1 MRSWGFCNF
10 AQNSGMQQKK
20 VKLQEAIKQFQSGTE
35 TEVLSALKIFEQ
47 QGDTSILPV
56 VFEKLRRCELPVEK
70 AILTFLA
77 DIQKPEASSIIIDFL
92 GEEKDAVLR
101 QKVLTS
107 IWNSKL
113 SYDDQLPFF
122 VMLASTGD
130 FMQALECLTIIEN
143 MQGPFAE
150 HELLEAQLLLKEYV
164 EESKDENEQ
173 KRQIMSEIA
182 WFIKEQ
188 NEGIDADLLLED

>member
-1 MRSWGFCNF
+1 
-10 AQNSGMQQKK
+10 MQRNK
-20 VKLQEAIKQFQSGTE
+20 VKLTAALKQFESDTE
-35 TEVLSALKIFEQ
+35 TDVLSALKIFEQ
-47 QGDTSILPV
+47 QGDITILPA
-56 VFEKLRRCELPVEK
+56 VFEKLRSCEMSIEK
-70 AILTFLA
+70 AILGFLS
-77 DIQKPEASSIIIDFL
+77 DIQRTEAKAIIIQFL
-92 GEEKDAVLR
+92 SEEKEQALR

-113 SYDDQLPFF
+113 TYDEHLPFF

-130 FMQALECLTIIEN
+130 FMQSLECLTIIEN

-150 HELLEAQLLLKEYV
+150 HELLESQLLLKEYV
-164 EESKDENEQ
+164 EESANEDEQ

-188 NEGIDADLLLED
+188 NEGIDADLLIED

>member
-1 MRSWGFCNF
+1 
-10 AQNSGMQQKK
+10 MQQKK
-20 VKLQEAIKQFQSGTE
+20 VKLTAALKQFESNTE
-35 TEVLSALKIFEQ
+35 TDVLSALKIFEQ
-47 QGDTSILPV
+47 QGDISILPA
-56 VFEKLRRCELPVEK
+56 VFEKLRSCEMSIERALLGFLSDIQRIEAK
-70 AILTFLA
+70 AIIIQFL
-77 DIQKPEASSIIIDFL
+77 S
-92 GEEKDAVLR
+92 EEKEQVLR

-113 SYDDQLPFF
+113 TYDEHLPFF

-150 HELLEAQLLLKEYV
+150 HELLESQLVLKEYV
-164 EESKDENEQ
+164 EEAKSEDEQ
-173 KRQIMSEIA
+173 KRHIMSEIA

-188 NEGIDADLLLED
+188 NEGIDADLLIED

>member
-1 MRSWGFCNF
+1 
-10 AQNSGMQQKK
+10 MQQKK

>member
-1 MRSWGFCNF
+1 
-10 AQNSGMQQKK
+10 MQQKK
-20 VKLQEAIKQFQSGTE
+20 VKLTEALKQFESNSE
-35 TEVLSALKIFEQ
+35 TDVLSALKIFEQ
-47 QGDTSILPV
+47 QGDITILPA
-56 VFEKLRRCELPVEK
+56 VFEKLRNCEMSIEK
-70 AILTFLA
+70 AILGFLS
-77 DIQKPEASSIIIDFL
+77 DIQRIEAKAIFIQFL
-92 GEEKDAVLR
+92 SEEKEQALR

-113 SYDDQLPFF
+113 TYDEHLPFF

-130 FMQALECLTIIEN
+130 FMQSLECLTIIEN

-150 HELLEAQLLLKEYV
+150 HELLESQLLLKEYV
-164 EESKDENEQ
+164 EESANEDEQ

-188 NEGIDADLLLED
+188 NEGIDADLLIED

>member
-1 MRSWGFCNF
+1 
-10 AQNSGMQQKK
+10 MQPKK
-20 VKLQEAIKQFQSGTE
+20 VKLTNALKQFESNSE
-35 TEVLSALKIFEQ
+35 TDILTALKIFEQ
-47 QGDTSILPV
+47 QGDITILPA
-56 VFEKLRRCELPVEK
+56 VFEKLRSCEMNIEK
-70 AILTFLA
+70 AILAFLS
-77 DIQKPEASSIIIDFL
+77 DIQRVEAKAMFIQFL
-92 GEEKDAVLR
+92 SEEKEQALR

-113 SYDDQLPFF
+113 TYDEHLPFF

-130 FMQALECLTIIEN
+130 FMQSLECLTIIEN

-150 HELLEAQLLLKEYV
+150 HELLESQLLLKEYV
-164 EESKDENEQ
+164 EESANEDEQ

-188 NEGIDADLLLED
+188 NEGIDADLLIED

>member
-1 MRSWGFCNF
+1 
-10 AQNSGMQQKK
+10 MQQKK
-20 VKLQEAIKQFQSGTE
+20 VKLSEAIKQFQNGSPTDA
-35 TEVLSALKIFEQ
+35 LAALKVFEQ
-47 QGDTSILPV
+47 HGDISILPI
-56 VFEKLRRCELPVEK
+56 VFNQLRSCDLALEK
-70 AILTFLA
+70 AILGFLA
-77 DIQKPEASSIIIDFL
+77 DIQKPESVQVMIDFL

-101 QKVLTS
+101 QKLLTT

-113 SYDDQLPFF
+113 SYDNHLPFF
-122 VMLASTGD
+122 VTLASTGD

-143 MQGPFAE
+143 MQGPFEE

-164 EESKDENEQ
+164 EEAKSEDEQ

-188 NEGIDADLLLED
+188 NDGIDADLLIED

>member
-1 MRSWGFCNF
+1 
-10 AQNSGMQQKK
+10 MQQKK
-20 VKLQEAIKQFQSGTE
+20 VKLTAALKQFESDNE
-35 TEVLSALKIFEQ
+35 TDVLSALKIFEQ
-47 QGDTSILPV
+47 QGDISILPS
-56 VFEKLRRCELPVEK
+56 VFEKLRSCELTIEK
-70 AILTFLA
+70 AIFIQFL
-77 DIQKPEASSIIIDFL
+77 S
-92 GEEKDAVLR
+92 EEKEQALR

-113 SYDDQLPFF
+113 TYDEHLPFF

-130 FMQALECLTIIEN
+130 FMQSLECLTIIEN

-150 HELLEAQLLLKEYV
+150 HELLESQLLLKEYV
-164 EESKDENEQ
+164 EEATHEDEQ

-188 NEGIDADLLLED
+188 NEGIDADLLIED

>member
-1 MRSWGFCNF
+1 
-10 AQNSGMQQKK
+10 MQQKK
-20 VKLQEAIKQFQSGTE
+20 VKLNEAMKQFQQGSPTDA
-35 TEVLSALKIFEQ
+35 LSALKVFEL
-47 QGDTSILPV
+47 QGEISILPI
-56 VFEKLRRCELPVEK
+56 VFNQLRACDLVLEK
-70 AILTFLA
+70 AILAFLA
-77 DIQKPEASSIIIDFL
+77 DIQKPEAVEVMVNFL

-101 QKVLTS
+101 QKLLTT

-113 SYDDQLPFF
+113 SYDKHLPFF

-143 MQGPFAE
+143 MQGPFEE

-164 EESKDENEQ
+164 EEAKSEDEQ

-188 NEGIDADLLLED
+188 NDGIDADLLIED

>member
-1 MRSWGFCNF
+1 
-10 AQNSGMQQKK
+10 MQQKK
-20 VKLQEAIKQFQSGTE
+20 VKLTEALKQFQQGSLNE
-35 TEVLSALKIFEQ
+35 ALSALKVFEQ
-47 QGDTSILPV
+47 QGDISILPI
-56 VFEKLRRCELPVEK
+56 VFNQLRACEHVLEK
-70 AILTFLA
+70 AILAFLA
-77 DIQKPEASSIIIDFL
+77 DIQKPEAVEVMVNFL
-92 GEEKDAVLR
+92 AEEKDPVLR
-101 QKVLTS
+101 QKLLTT

-113 SYDDQLPFF
+113 SYDNHLPFF

-143 MQGPFAE
+143 MQGPFEE

-164 EESKDENEQ
+164 EEAKSEDEQ

-188 NEGIDADLLLED
+188 NDGIDADLLIED